1 MEEVLKSTSIF
12 LHITLYRIAR
22 FYYFFFYWIG
32 LYLYLDIIFLRLIPY
47 KFEKKLLYPKGGKKV
62 IYCLLIEFNA
72 ELFIY
77 ITLLRNYI
85 IIISLAYKKNHTM
98 NEL

>member
-72 ELFIY
+72 FLNNVIHINNSFIC
-77 ITLLRNYI
+77 IT
-85 IIISLAYKKNHTM
+85 
-98 NEL
+98 